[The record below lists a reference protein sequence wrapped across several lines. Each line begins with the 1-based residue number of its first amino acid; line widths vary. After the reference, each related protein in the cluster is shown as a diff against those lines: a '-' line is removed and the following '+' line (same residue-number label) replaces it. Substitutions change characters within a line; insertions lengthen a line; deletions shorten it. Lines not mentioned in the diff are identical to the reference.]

1 MTMTDI
7 EVVESFNNAWRAMC
21 RQYREN
27 PNLETQTAL
36 NMLGKII
43 GMVDS
48 EVKKSHIN
56 RQITIDEWLS
66 MLDGGEEGR

>member
-21 RQYREN
+21 RQYRKN
-27 PNLETQTAL
+27 PCGGIQTAL
-36 NMLGKII
+36 NMLGRII
-43 GMVDS
+43 GKVDS

-66 MLDGGEEGR
+66 MLDGK